1 MLSPFSRVYF
11 VPSEW
16 RQKNVD
22 SFERPRHGSPAAFY
36 IPNYFQCERFAMP
49 LDAPNPTTNQ
59 SSRLTL
65 PTEGATLRF
74 LKKDRQTVEKYMG
87 KLSPCHAE
95 VSESYSKKSIETQ
108 WMHNFDKRRKK
119 IKFSPGNAFSG
130 ILSTSKH
137 LENLFWPIKT
147 IKQPIHCPMPSLR
160 VIGWSIRNGGFKQL
174 MYSEENRFR
183 KHATENFSRI
193 EVVS

>member
-1 MLSPFSRVYF
+1 MLSQFSLVYF

-65 PTEGATLRF
+65 PTEGATQRF
-74 LKKDRQTVEKYMG
+74 LKIDRQTVKKIWENWAPVTPKCQN
-87 KLSPCHAE
+87 KIQRNQLRLSGWTNLT
-95 VSESYSKKSIETQ
+95 KSIINLPFTRKSVFA
-108 WMHNFDKRRKK
+108 NFVNKQASGTPILTHQNYKAANPLHHA
-119 IKFSPGNAFSG
+119 FSPS
-130 ILSTSKH
+130 
-137 LENLFWPIKT
+137 
-147 IKQPIHCPMPSLR
+147 
-160 VIGWSIRNGGFKQL
+160 
-174 MYSEENRFR
+174 
-183 KHATENFSRI
+183 
-193 EVVS
+193 